1 MSKAPLVPYMM
12 FFVVIVLKTLQSVH
26 KSISLWFTE
35 WQHFGSDLKI
45 LYTPYCQESGVEK
58 ERLEMTETSLV
69 MGSLWNKIQLP
80 FKNIISSEAV
90 PNLDRTLESPG
101 ELF

>member
-1 MSKAPLVPYMM
+1 
-12 FFVVIVLKTLQSVH
+12 
-26 KSISLWFTE
+26 
-35 WQHFGSDLKI
+35 
-45 LYTPYCQESGVEK
+45 
-58 ERLEMTETSLV
+58 MTETSLV

-101 ELF
+101 ELFKKKNPWVLATPRPPKLKSLVGDPGISSC